1 MISISGWQ
9 TEPGY
14 VPPQDVA
21 VDRGAGGVRQGGSL
35 FIAIA
40 WKRIG
45 DKVGAQPPV
54 LEIGFG
60 PPTADV
66 GSIWSSQKARKF
78 RHFQKT
84 LSAYFVF

>member
-1 MISISGWQ
+1 M
-9 TEPGY
+9 
-14 VPPQDVA
+14 PPQDVS

-66 GSIWSSQKARKF
+66 GSIWSSQKARK

-84 LSAYFVF
+84 SKERVLYFDPLHNLIKMLLSH